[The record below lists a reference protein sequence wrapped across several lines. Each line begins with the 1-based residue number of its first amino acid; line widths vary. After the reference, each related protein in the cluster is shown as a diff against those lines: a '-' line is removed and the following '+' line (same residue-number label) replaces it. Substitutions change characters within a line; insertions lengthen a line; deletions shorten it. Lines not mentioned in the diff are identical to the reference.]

1 MHLLIIILFSKLLFL
16 IPIFQFF
23 YCSLILLALAL
34 LLHLQNGLVTICL
47 TFHVLCFYCLHAHCT
62 HQKTIMLNYQCTFI
76 GVHFTCA
83 LLFTA
88 QNLNPWI
95 TWWHDWNK
103 CLMLLCSI
111 ENQTRKV
118 PCNLVEWSPVQS
130 TESENL
136 SGELLAFRE
145 LPVFPRNLHTE
156 PTKQ

>member
-1 MHLLIIILFSKLLFL
+1 MHLLIIIFFSKTFVPYSNLPVFLLLFDL
-16 IPIFQFF
+16 ACT
-23 YCSLILLALAL
+23 CSAVTF
-34 LLHLQNGLVTICL
+34 QNGLVTICL

-95 TWWHDWNK
+95 TWWLDWNK

-118 PCNLVEWSPVQS
+118 PCNLVEWSPVLRIR
-130 TESENL
+130 NL